1 MFKDIKDFLDKPE
14 NKEEILILDFQ
25 AFHGMDGKDHDR
37 LVAMIKQYFGS
48 KAASPRSLSPKSL
61 AQDFWNANKQVIILR
76 NNDRVTFQHLDT
88 LWLRDKFIDSPW
100 ANITDVK
107 TLASALTN
115 ELTNFDENKF
125 GVLQG
130 VLTPNEAMIGPGV
143 AVGGSWIWGDGLAYS
158 SLESVAKD
166 VTPLVLQ
173 WVEQWK
179 KAGVPKLNIVMVD
192 HSGIIPNNSFVEKIK
207 ELNK

>member
-1 MFKDIKDFLDKPE
+1 MCH
-14 NKEEILILDFQ
+14 Q
-25 AFHGMDGKDHDR
+25 
-37 LVAMIKQYFGS
+37 
-48 KAASPRSLSPKSL
+48 KA
-61 AQDFWNANKQVIILR
+61 
-76 NNDRVTFQHLDT
+76 
-88 LWLRDKFIDSPW
+88 
-100 ANITDVK
+100 
-107 TLASALTN
+107 
-115 ELTNFDENKF
+115 NFDENKF

-130 VLTPNEAMIGPGV
+130 VLTPNEAMIGQGV